1 MTWELRLVADATD
14 EPVTLEE
21 AKAHLRVDVTDD
33 DDLITALITAARQIV
48 EMVLRRALL
57 SQDWE
62 LLLDAF
68 PATDTTLE
76 IPLPPLQS
84 ISAITYTL
92 EDGTSATVAATDYTV
107 DTGSTPGRIALN
119 SGSSWPGDSLSAL
132 GGVQIAFTAGY
143 ASADDVPQAIRQAL
157 LLLVGHLYENR
168 EAVTD
173 TKTLQTTPLAF
184 EYLLQ
189 PYRVFGW

>member
-33 DDLITALITAARQIV
+33 DDLITALITAARQMV

-62 LLLDAF
+62 LRLDAF
-68 PATDTTLE
+68 PASDTLE

-84 ISAITYTL
+84 IAAITYTQQ
-92 EDGTSATVAATDYTV
+92 DGTSVTFAATEYTV

-119 SGSSWPGDSLSAL
+119 SGASWPGDSLSAL

-143 ASADDVPQAIRQAL
+143 ASADAVPQAIRQAL